1 MEIDTLR
8 KLYVEELK
16 DLYSAEKQI
25 LQALPRMAKKATNPQ
40 LKAGFEEHARQT
52 EEQIKRLDRIFE
64 GLGKSPRGK
73 KCKGM
78 EGLIEEGKEI
88 MQEDMD
94 EDTRDAGLIAAAQ
107 KVEHYEMA
115 GYGTVRTY
123 AQLLGENEAAK
134 LLQTTLDEEG
144 MTDKKLT
151 ALAESINVEAMEE
164 EEVEA

>member
-1 MEIDTLR
+1 MEIDSLR

-25 LQALPRMAKKATNPQ
+25 LQALPRMAKKASNAQ
-40 LKAGFEEHARQT
+40 LKAAFEEHLRQT
-52 EEQIKRLDRIFE
+52 EQQVQRLDQVFE

-78 EGLIEEGKEI
+78 EGLLEEGKEV

-94 EDTRDAGLIAAAQ
+94 DETRDAALIAAAQ
-107 KVEHYEMA
+107 KVEHYEIA

-123 AQLLGENEAAK
+123 AQLLGEKDAVR
-134 LLQTTLDEEG
+134 LLQQTLDEEG
-144 MTDKKLT
+144 QTDKKLT
-151 ALAESINVEAMEE
+151 ALAESSINVEAMS
-164 EEVEA
+164 EA